1 MAVLTI
7 SESIQQM
14 RAWFNSGATRSY
26 EFRVKQLKALD
37 EAIKK
42 FEDEIHQALYA
53 DLRKSPEESW
63 VTETGFVHSEIRYN
77 LKHLKQWM
85 QPQSAGTNLLN
96 FPSSSYILQEPLGV
110 ALIMGAWNYPFQ
122 LLIAPLISAI
132 AAGNCAVLKP
142 SEHAPATATVMK
154 KLIRSVFSD
163 QYVLYVEGDGAEVVP
178 LMMNNFR
185 FDHVFYTGG
194 GAVGKLVYKMAAEK
208 LVPVTLELGGKSP
221 AIVEEDADIRVAAR
235 RIAVTKFSNAGQMC
249 IAPDYVLVHH
259 SRKDALVN
267 ALKVT
272 ITGFYSGDASTDY
285 GYGRIINAKQFSRI
299 EAYLQQGRILH
310 GGKTNADSLY
320 IEPTIMDEVPL
331 DAPLMQ
337 EEIFGPVLPVIG
349 FEHASE
355 ALQIIGRNPE
365 PLALYLFTKSKK
377 QEAYYFGNISFGGGC
392 VNNTSWHFTNPH
404 LPFGGR
410 GGSGIGAYHGKT
422 GFDTFT
428 HRKAI
433 MKTPL
438 WFDPAMKYPPFKGK
452 MNLFKK
458 IIR

>member
-7 SESIQQM
+7 SESIRQL
-14 RAWFNSGATRSY
+14 RAWFNSGATRPY
-26 EFRVKQLKALD
+26 AFRIQQLKALD
-37 EAIKK
+37 NAIKK
-42 FEDEIHQALYA
+42 YEKEIHDALYT

-63 VTETGFVHSEIRYN
+63 VTETGFVRSEIRYT
-77 LKHLKQWM
+77 LKHLKQWV
-85 QPQSAGTNLLN
+85 QPQSVGTNLLN

-110 ALIMGAWNYPFQ
+110 VLIMGAWNYPFQ
-122 LLIAPLISAI
+122 LLMAPLIGAI
-132 AAGNCAVLKP
+132 AAGNSVVLKP
-142 SEHAPATATVMK
+142 SEHAPATAAVMRE
-154 KLIRSVFSD
+154 LIRSAFSD

-178 LMMNNFR
+178 LMMNDFR

-194 GAVGKLVYKMAAEK
+194 GAVGKLVYKMAAEQ

-221 AIVEEDADIRVAAR
+221 AIVEEDADLKVAAR

-259 SRKDALVN
+259 SRKDALVQ
-267 ALKVT
+267 ALKDA
-272 ITGFYSGDASTDY
+272 IHQFYSDDPATDY
-285 GYGRIINAKQFSRI
+285 SYGKIINQRQFHRI
-299 EAYLQQGRILH
+299 QSYLAQGKILH
-310 GGKTNADSLY
+310 GGRTDSQLLY
-320 IEPTIMDEVPL
+320 IEPTIMGDVPL

-337 EEIFGPVLPVIG
+337 EEIFGPVLPVLG

-355 ALQIIGRNPE
+355 ALQIIEKNPE
-365 PLALYLFTKSKK
+365 PLALYLFTRSKK
-377 QEAYYFGNISFGGGC
+377 KEDFYFGNISFGGGC

-410 GGSGIGAYHGKT
+410 GGSGIGAYHGRT

-428 HRKAI
+428 HRKSI

-438 WFDPAMKYPPFKGK
+438 WFDPSIKYPPFKGK
-452 MNLFKK
+452 LNLFKK

>member
-7 SESIQQM
+7 SESIRQL
-14 RAWFNSGATRSY
+14 RAWFNSGATRPY
-26 EFRVKQLKALD
+26 AFRHQQLKALD
-37 EAIKK
+37 SAIKK
-42 FEDEIHQALYA
+42 FEKEIHGALYT

-63 VTETGFVHSEIRYN
+63 VTETGFVRSEIRYT

-85 QPQSAGTNLLN
+85 QPQAAGTNLVN

-110 ALIMGAWNYPFQ
+110 VLIIGAWNYPFQ
-122 LLIAPLISAI
+122 LLMAPLISAI
-132 AAGNCAVLKP
+132 AAGNCVVLKP
-142 SEHAPATATVMK
+142 SEHAPATAAVMK
-154 KLIRSVFSD
+154 ELIRSVFSD
-163 QYVLYVEGDGAEVVP
+163 QYILYVEGDGAEVVP
-178 LMMNNFR
+178 LMMNDFR

-221 AIVEEDADIRVAAR
+221 AIVEEDADLKVAAR

-259 SRKDALVN
+259 SRKEALVQ
-267 ALKVT
+267 ALKET
-272 ITGFYSGDASTDY
+272 IHRFYSDNPATDY
-285 GYGRIINAKQFSRI
+285 SYGRIINQRQFNRLQ
-299 EAYLQQGRILH
+299 AYLNQGRILH
-310 GGKTNADSLY
+310 GGKTDRHALY
-320 IEPTIMDEVPL
+320 IEPTIMDEIPA
-331 DAPLMQ
+331 DAPLMK
-337 EEIFGPVLPVIG
+337 EEIFGPILPVLG

-355 ALQIIGRNPE
+355 ALQIIEKNPD
-365 PLALYLFTKSKK
+365 PLALYLFTGSRKK
-377 QEAYYFGNISFGGGC
+377 EDYYFSNISFGGGC
-392 VNNTSWHFTNPH
+392 VNNTSWHFTNPS

-410 GGSGIGAYHGKT
+410 GGSGIGAYHGRT

-428 HRKAI
+428 HRKSI

-438 WFDPAMKYPPFKGK
+438 WFDPSMKYPPFKGK
-452 MNLFKK
+452 LNLFKK